1 MSLIYKKGDPCPF
14 KHHCDLPW
22 NVLCNS
28 CDENCILEADVYSI
42 KRNISPPDPKTTPPS
57 HRSGWDTIFDLWLLG
72 ITQPSPKSGW
82 DILFDLWVLGITTP
96 LKAITILFG
105 GKI

>member
-22 NVLCNS
+22 NVLCDN
-28 CDENCILEADVYSI
+28 CDENCILEMNVYYTI
-42 KRNISPPDPKTTPPS
+42 KRNIPPPDPKTTPSS
-57 HRSGWDTIFDLWLLG
+57 HR
-72 ITQPSPKSGW
+72 SGW